1 MNPLSCRPAASAA
14 STHAGVGQCAFIN
27 RADSVCKSLLLRY
40 VATQRT
46 LDSGNIQNT
55 YFTFLKSPKS
65 CAHVMLH
72 KTRRDNKEFTWVKKK
87 KYHKSSSALIPF
99 SSKIFALQIF
109 SSIFNIQPTRTTN
122 HQPFDWGE
130 VSLNMTATTMEEK
143 LNRKDD
149 LIRWHKIKCN
159 SPYYKKRSLFV
170 VVSKG
175 FHIYWNVD

>member
-1 MNPLSCRPAASAA
+1 MVFVNLFYWGMWPPKGLWTRE
-14 STHAGVGQCAFIN
+14 
-27 RADSVCKSLLLRY
+27 
-40 VATQRT
+40 
-46 LDSGNIQNT
+46 NIQNT

-87 KYHKSSSALIPF
+87 KKKNPVLFWHRFPPKYLHCKFFLPPLTSSE
-99 SSKIFALQIF
+99 QR
-109 SSIFNIQPTRTTN
+109 QRTISPSN
-122 HQPFDWGE
+122 WGE